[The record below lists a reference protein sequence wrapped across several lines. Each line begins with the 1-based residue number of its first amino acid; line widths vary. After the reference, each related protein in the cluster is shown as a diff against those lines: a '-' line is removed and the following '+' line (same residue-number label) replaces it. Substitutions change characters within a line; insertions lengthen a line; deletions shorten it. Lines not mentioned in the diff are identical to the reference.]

1 MSRLQ
6 APLTR
11 RERLRSRITAV
22 IGLVLVWDLLWGDFS
37 LLNTVFGVLVATA
50 ILVVFPLPPVKFG
63 GRLRPVGVVRFAARF
78 LFDLVVA
85 SFQVALLAFRP
96 GRPTNAIVA
105 VRLRVP
111 SDLNMTLVAEA
122 VSLVPGSLIAEA
134 DHQTGTL
141 YIHMLGVRDE
151 AHLERLRAGVLLL
164 EARLIRAIG
173 SDEELRKVSA
183 PRAGDREES
192 PS

>member
-1 MSRLQ
+1 M
-6 APLTR
+6 TR